1 MCATQKLNGFMSESQ
16 KSGVSFFNANITLI
30 ISVSLV
36 LLLFGIVGVMGIAG
50 VNLTRY
56 VKENI
61 GFDIVL
67 KESADEHQVNALKQ
81 YLNKAPF
88 VSSVRYVSKE
98 DALAEWEKETGENL
112 IATLGVNPLS
122 AEFEVNVKSEYA
134 SVDSLNAICAAIAQG
149 PAVDEINIQR
159 DLIEKVNE
167 NMRHAAIVLGAVALI
182 LLIISVA
189 LINNTVRLSVYS
201 KRFLIHTMK
210 LVGATSGFIRRP
222 FIRANIINGII
233 AGILANLLLAV
244 ALYYTLQLSDELAWV
259 VSPEEVG
266 CVMGAVV
273 LCGIL
278 LCWIATLFAANKYL
292 RLDYDALFKR

>member
-1 MCATQKLNGFMSESQ
+1 M
-16 KSGVSFFNANITLI
+16 
-30 ISVSLV
+30 
-36 LLLFGIVGVMGIAG
+36 
-50 VNLTRY
+50 
-56 VKENI
+56 
-61 GFDIVL
+61 
-67 KESADEHQVNALKQ
+67 
-81 YLNKAPF
+81 
-88 VSSVRYVSKE
+88 
-98 DALAEWEKETGENL
+98 
-112 IATLGVNPLS
+112 
-122 AEFEVNVKSEYA
+122 NVKSEYA

-278 LCWIATLFAANKYL
+278 LCWIATFFAANKYL

>member
-16 KSGVSFFNANITLI
+16 KSGVSFFNANVTLI

-67 KESADEHQVNALKQ
+67 KESADEHQVNALEQ

>member
-16 KSGVSFFNANITLI
+16 KSGVSFFNANVTLI

-81 YLNKAPF
+81 YLNNAPF

>member
-16 KSGVSFFNANITLI
+16 KSGVSFFNANVTLI

-67 KESADEHQVNALKQ
+67 KESADEHQVNALNQ